1 MSIPFT
7 FYTPTRVIF
16 GRGKLQELG
25 ACVNRLGDRALLVTG
40 KTFARR
46 YGYLEQLTFNME
58 SSGVKVSVFDK
69 VEQNPSF
76 ETVELG
82 ASVCRSLNVDFIVGF
97 GGGSVIDAA
106 KAIALLSIKNG
117 DVRNYIY
124 PYVVEDEVLP
134 VVAIPTTCG
143 TGSEVTRY
151 SLLLDLKAK
160 RKVVVAG
167 YPLIP
172 KIAIIDPD
180 VLKYLPKS
188 LTVYTALDAFS
199 HAIEAYWSKSSQ
211 PLSDLF
217 ALECMKIIIRDLK
230 NASCKPEARD
240 SLHYASLLGGL
251 AINCAGTTVI
261 HGLGYYLTT
270 HHGVHHGLAN
280 SIFLPLALMFNAPVV
295 VDKVIRLLDYLGF
308 KYESSDEAVNKLVE
322 MIVKLQTELGVPK
335 SLRSLG
341 VKENEVDIFVYETM
355 QYRRNL
361 ENNPRSVSEDDIRR
375 FFVEAF

>member
-7 FYTPTRVIF
+7 FYTPTKILF
-16 GRGKLQELG
+16 GRGRLRELG
-25 ACVNRLGDRALLVTG
+25 TLINRLGDKALLVTG
-40 KTFARR
+40 RTFARR
-46 YGYLEQLTFNME
+46 YGYIESLTSSME
-58 SSGVKVSVFDK
+58 GSGVKVSVFDS

-82 ASVCRSLNVDFIVGF
+82 SSLGKNSNVDFIVGF

-106 KAIALLSIKNG
+106 KAIALLCVKGG
-117 DVRNYIY
+117 DLRSYIY

-151 SLLLDLKAK
+151 SLLSDLKAK
-160 RKVVVAG
+160 RKVVIAG
-167 YPLIP
+167 YPLTP
-172 KIAIIDPD
+172 KIAVIDPD
-180 VLKYLPKS
+180 VLKHLPAS

-217 ALECMKIIIRDLK
+217 ALECMKIILRDLK
-230 NASCKPEARD
+230 GASYKPEARG

-270 HHGVHHGLAN
+270 HHEVHHGLAN
-280 SIFLPLALMFNAPVV
+280 SIFLPLAVIFNASEVL
-295 VDKVIRLLDYLGF
+295 DKILRLLDYLGF
-308 KYESSDEAVNKLVE
+308 EYETADEAVNKLVE
-322 MIVKLQTELGVPK
+322 TIVKVKNELGVPTN
-335 SLRSLG
+335 LRSLG
-341 VKENEVDIFVYETM
+341 VKEDEIDVFIYETM
-355 QYRRNL
+355 QYKRNL
-361 ENNPRSVSEDDIRR
+361 ENNPRVVSEEDVRR
-375 FFVEAF
+375 FFIKVF